1 MIQKYK
7 TSSLVWI
14 DLNSPTNEEIRQIA
28 SEYRIHPLVTHELA
42 IPTLRA
48 KVDLYDDLIYLIL
61 HFPSNR
67 KDIDTINDQEVDFV
81 IGKDFIITTRYG
93 EVDALISFSKTFEVE
108 SILEKGSM
116 GKHAGFIFFAMITRI
131 YDDLLHR
138 IEGLKEDAAV
148 IESEIFKK
156 KEKEMVI
163 KISEVSRQL
172 LDFKRATSLHCEVLR
187 SFEVAGEKFFGNDF
201 RFYLRSIM
209 GTCYKLESAIK
220 NTMEYLGELRE
231 TNNSMLSTK
240 QNEIMKVL
248 TIMAFV
254 TFPLSLIAAI
264 FGMNTKTLPIVG
276 TQNDFWIIIGI
287 MIALATSFFIFFKYK
302 KWL

>member
-28 SEYRIHPLVTHELA
+28 SEYHIHPLVTHELA

-67 KDIDTINDQEVDFV
+67 KDVDTINDQEVDFV
-81 IGKDFIITTRYG
+81 IGKNFIITTRYG

-276 TQNDFWIIIGI
+276 TPNDFWIIIGI
-287 MIALATSFFIFFKYK
+287 MIALTTSFFIFFKYK

>member
-287 MIALATSFFIFFKYK
+287 MIALAPSFFIFFKYK